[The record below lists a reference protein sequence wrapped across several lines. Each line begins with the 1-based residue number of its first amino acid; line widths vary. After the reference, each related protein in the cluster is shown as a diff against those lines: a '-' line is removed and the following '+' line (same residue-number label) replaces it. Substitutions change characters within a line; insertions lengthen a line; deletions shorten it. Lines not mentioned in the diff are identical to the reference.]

1 MLFLP
6 LGRAKGGEVRR
17 RAADERQVDLFGGTL
32 PAPPAPEPRAAARK
46 APARKTASGE
56 RAPDPEPVPPTAPE
70 VEPAAEPVVEVK
82 RLSPTPDPGV
92 EALASR
98 LSPAELDEFVA
109 ALSDD
114 ALASLA
120 LEAVRQVRRRLV
132 RGSGQR
138 KGAGKGRVS
147 PLERAARQLAAELG
161 GQAGD
166 DGT

>member
-1 MLFLP
+1 M
-6 LGRAKGGEVRR
+6 RR

-32 PAPPAPEPRAAARK
+32 PAPPAPETRAAAGK
-46 APARKTASGE
+46 APARKPGSRK
-56 RAPDPEPVPPTAPE
+56 RAEDAKHVPDAEPMPPATPGM
-70 VEPAAEPVVEVK
+70 EPTAEPVMEV
-82 RLSPTPDPGV
+82 RRPLPVAEPGI
-92 EALASR
+92 EALARR

-132 RGSGQR
+132 RGGGQR
-138 KGAGKGRVS
+138 KGAGKARAS
-147 PLERAARQLAAELG
+147 PLERTARQLAAELG

-166 DGT
+166 DGD